1 MGCDEFMRDN
11 RGITLIELVVS
22 IAIFG
27 IILATIYSF
36 YVTGVKGFARG
47 TSTATNQVSVRR
59 VSNEVAREIRKASNV
74 EVPDSDSYTIILRDE
89 VGNMP
94 AEIKYIGTDNTIK
107 AYYYTEAADG
117 SWVFSHNR
125 KLAER
130 IGFFEATTNSD
141 KTIVTIESIGNSE
154 GYTDK
159 LETVITKRK

>member
-27 IILATIYSF
+27 IIIATIYSF

-74 EVPDSDSYTIILRDE
+74 EVPDSYTIILKDE
-89 VGNMP
+89 VDNML
-94 AEIKYIGTDNTIK
+94 AKIKYISTDNIIK
-107 AYYYTEAADG
+107 ADYYTEAADG

-130 IGFFEATTNSD
+130 IGFFEATTDSD
-141 KTIVTIESIGNSE
+141 KTNVTIESIGNSE

>member
-27 IILATIYSF
+27 IIIATIYSF

-59 VSNEVAREIRKASNV
+59 VSNEIAREIRKASNV
-74 EVPDSDSYTIILRDE
+74 EVLPDSYTIILRDE
-89 VGNMP
+89 VGNMLV
-94 AEIKYIGTDNTIK
+94 EIKYISPNNTIE
-107 AYYYTEAADG
+107 ADYYTEAADG

-130 IGFFEATTNSD
+130 IGFFKATTDSD

>member
-27 IILATIYSF
+27 IIIATIYSF

-74 EVPDSDSYTIILRDE
+74 EVPDSYTIILRDE
-89 VGNMP
+89 VGNML
-94 AEIKYIGTDNTIK
+94 AEIKYISTDNTIK
-107 AYYYTEAADG
+107 VDYYTEAADG

>member
-27 IILATIYSF
+27 IIIATIYSF

-74 EVPDSDSYTIILRDE
+74 EVPDSYTIILRDE
-89 VGNMP
+89 VGNML
-94 AEIKYIGTDNTIK
+94 AEIEYISTDNTIK
-107 AYYYTEAADG
+107 ADYYTEAADG